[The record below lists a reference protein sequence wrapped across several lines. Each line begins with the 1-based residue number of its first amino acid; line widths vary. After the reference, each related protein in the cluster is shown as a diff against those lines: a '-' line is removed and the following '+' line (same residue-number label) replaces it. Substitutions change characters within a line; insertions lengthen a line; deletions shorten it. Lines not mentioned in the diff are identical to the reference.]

1 MDLFSFGTP
10 FGLAFASGLN
20 AYLPLLAYS
29 ISVRWLNLYKVNPNF
44 AFITQNWFIALLVV
58 LTILDFVADKIP
70 LIDHIWGAIHTV
82 IRPIAGAFVAAAASS
97 HYLSGPPITS
107 ITSLHFSPLAGT
119 ALATLSTVSTINAV
133 SSAST
138 VIPVT
143 GVVLLVIILIG
154 GALAAISHI
163 TKSTTR
169 IFSTVATLG
178 FFNIGLSV
186 IEDVLVVIFILL
198 SLFASTIMLILLVL
212 IVLFLVPKL
221 VCSPKNRW

>member
-1 MDLFSFGTP
+1 MDLPGFGTP

-70 LIDHIWGAIHTV
+70 VVDHIWGAIHTV
-82 IRPIAGAFVAAAASS
+82 VRPIAGAVVAAAASS
-97 HYLSGPPITS
+97 HYLSGSPGI
-107 ITSLHFSPLAGT
+107 SLISPHFFPAAGT
-119 ALATLSTVSTINAV
+119 ALAPLSTTSIA
-133 SSAST
+133 SA

-169 IFSTVATLG
+169 VFSTIATLG

-186 IEDVLVVIFILL
+186 IEDILVVIFILL
-198 SLFASTIMLILLVL
+198 SLFASAIMLILLVV

-221 VCSPKNRW
+221 VRSPRNRR